1 MSDLPPEGGTPN
13 SAVRMLR
20 CTFFGYRECNEET
33 KEESAVLLVFFM
45 LLMKTKETRL
55 RPVGR
60 AIAFLVR
67 F

>member
-1 MSDLPPEGGTPN
+1 
-13 SAVRMLR
+13 MLR